1 MPPVQHSSS
10 SRSAHKESDQ
20 IPSNQNYTL
29 GDYSF
34 RIERSSVPGSTNDKI
49 EAICTDKDGK
59 NARKSIQVPS
69 STQLS
74 GWFVEANETEATV
87 YATLKVPVGDGP
99 KTSDLD
105 TSPIAQPI
113 TATGTITRWADNWQ
127 NPNYPSSIKTFTG
140 AAFAYGYRGGAG
152 LQCEIETASEMG
164 GQTSKTE
171 SFNFITGELYRTT
184 YNYANSQFTHNGKTV
199 YYVAGTNG
207 GSWGEKSSGID
218 VIIDGNYD
226 LTHAREIA
234 WTLVYGNSSGDEYET
249 KEIMVGRF
257 AIDIEDAG
265 GVGPDAEGGDDPDDG
280 WDDPDDYYDDDYD
293 DYDDTE
299 EYDDELYLELD
310 KWDGEPGESFTV
322 TITGHNGES
331 VVVSIQ
337 PNDATEEILTYRLYA
352 PASKDAPL
360 TYTFTTD
367 ESWMAEGIY
376 SRAFLVTATT
386 DETARTANDGFTLH
400 VEEPDMLTVDTD
412 MDEGQPGETITA
424 YVGGHSGHT
433 FSAVVTNAVG
443 DIVATFS
450 HVVPQ
455 SQYSDVELPIV
466 LNEAWFSSNSSS
478 ETLIITATT
487 DDNRQASAVFKM
499 VLEPL
504 TVSLDVDKYTAEVG
518 EEVTWSMEAEGGN
531 GNYQYNFFI
540 FLDGELVRDGRWQF
554 DNFLTYTPHS
564 PGTYTVEG
572 YAKDSRLSQNVKA
585 PEDGEVIVEGEPEP
599 EPEPE
604 PDEITRTLYITVTG
618 ALSGRHN
625 DPGKDP
631 SYSYL
636 PADKSTIADYGCG
649 GDGGHGGGGGAGASN
664 VVVYKFATDKAD
676 SKEITAITK
685 RPGFGSG
692 GGKGGKGGDGCI
704 LVYY

>member
-10 SRSAHKESDQ
+10 SRSAHKDSDQ
-20 IPSNQNYTL
+20 IPADQNYSL

-34 RIERSSVPGSTNDKI
+34 RIERTSVPGSTNDKI

-69 STQLS
+69 STQML
-74 GWFVEANETEATV
+74 GWYVEANGTTADV
-87 YATLKVPVGDGP
+87 YAYIDNSSSPSGLNLQKIYGSISGTLIRPSAVTSYSNMPGIQTPVYKNGHYYFLCAGETQITQIVTRIWNNDS
-99 KTSDLD
+99 KLTD
-105 TSPIAQPI
+105 TEEVSLSAH
-113 TATGTITRWADNWQ
+113 
-127 NPNYPSSIKTFTG
+127 YEK
-140 AAFAYGYRGGAG
+140 
-152 LQCEIETASEMG
+152 E
-164 GQTSKTE
+164 
-171 SFNFITGELYRTT
+171 
-184 YNYANSQFTHNGKTV
+184 GKTV
-199 YYVAGTNG
+199 YYSTRIEVDPAFVNWGVSFTRLPDNVGLADAAWELIYSSSITNDQ
-207 GSWGEKSSGID
+207 IL
-218 VIIDGNYD
+218 I
-226 LTHAREIA
+226 
-234 WTLVYGNSSGDEYET
+234 
-249 KEIMVGRF
+249 GRF
-257 AIDIEDAG
+257 AIDLKDAG
-265 GVGPDAEGGDDPDDG
+265 GVGPEGEDEG

-293 DYDDTE
+293 DYEDTE

-331 VVVSIQ
+331 VIVSVQ

-367 ESWMAEGIY
+367 ESWMADGIY

-386 DETARTANDGFTLH
+386 DETTRTANDGFTLY

-412 MDEGQPGETITA
+412 MDEEQPGETITA

-450 HVVPQ
+450 QVVPQ
-455 SQYSDVELPIV
+455 SQYSDVELPIA

-504 TVSLDVDKYTAEVG
+504 EVSLDVDKYMAEVG
-518 EEVTWSMEAEGGN
+518 EDVTWSMEAEGGN

-540 FLDGELVRDGRWQF
+540 FLDGELIRDGRWQF
-554 DNFLTYTPHS
+554 DSFLTYTPHS

-636 PADKSTIADYGCG
+636 PADKDTVKDYGCG

-704 LVYY
+704 LIYY